1 MFEEQI
7 WVTLHDQPITKTANQ
22 LVDKITTAL
31 DYYHQQDWDDSP
43 GWRESFWTGL
53 DLLERSLG
61 LPEGSLGRDHDEKCD
76 CEHKVM

>member
-1 MFEEQI
+1 MIKEQI
-7 WVTLHDQPITKTANQ
+7 WATLSDQPITKTANQ
-22 LVDKITTAL
+22 LVNEIEYAL

-61 LPEGSLGRDHDEKCD
+61 LPEGSLGGDHDEKCD
-76 CEHKVM
+76 CGHKVM